1 MRAAAFLAA
10 FLITGPV
17 IAEDPPLAAPD
28 PQLLEFLGELAG
40 EDAFFVEYTT
50 SREAKRALKDAGKV
64 FGDAAQVDDEAVA
77 GVAWDALGAPTQAML
92 AGQAESWHTLPPA
105 RQRAMADGA
114 QRWLAMDG
122 IGRAQANERWQT
134 WRSLTPEQRDRV
146 RNAWARF
153 RELTPEQQQA
163 VRDAFMRFQ
172 ELSPEQRDRVTERWE
187 RMSPEE
193 RRRAI
198 TRRQGSKPGSEDKTP
213 CPPC

>member
-10 FLITGPV
+10 FLILGPV

-28 PQLLEFLGELAG
+28 PELLEFLGELAG
-40 EDAFFVEYTT
+40 EDAFFVEYTA

-64 FGDAAQVDDEAVA
+64 FGDAAQVDDQAVA
-77 GVAWDALGAPTQAML
+77 GVAWDALDAPTQAML
-92 AGQAESWHTLPPA
+92 AGLTESWHTLPPA
-105 RQRAMADGA
+105 RQRALADGA
-114 QRWLAMDG
+114 ERWLAMDG

-146 RNAWARF
+146 RDAWARF

-163 VRDAFMRFQ
+163 VRDAFMHFQ
-172 ELSPEQRDRVTERWE
+172 ELSPEQRDRLTERWE

-193 RRRAI
+193 RRRAL
-198 TRRQGSKPGSEDKTP
+198 TRRQGSKPGAEDKRP